1 MSAGGAAKRQRFL
14 LTEKKA
20 EIRTI
25 AEIEGEH
32 NMKKILPVLALC
44 AAAAVTMSGCIPFIL
59 QNAQPSQKDN
69 PVFSATEEGSSAV
82 KPTAVAATK
91 TAPVTTAPATES
103 ATIPVT
109 DVPTTAAVIQDLS
122 YYVETADEYEISY
135 SGAFLLTNESTREK
149 TTVPCRLPHLT
160 IESADARAI
169 NEEIEANF
177 GKYFREEKKY
187 LGSSDF
193 PHPRM
198 DYVCYLNGTILS
210 LVTEC
215 RTTSTPDSM
224 FGVYNIDV
232 LTGFRLG
239 NADLTDAHTDASLGE
254 AYGKVRDAIEARF
267 ESLSGMNVD
276 PTVVQRAKE
285 RSFDQSNIDASRFY
299 FNGDGYLCA
308 AYRFYWVA
316 GAENYGDVAVFD
328 IRIK

>member
-1 MSAGGAAKRQRFL
+1 
-14 LTEKKA
+14 
-20 EIRTI
+20 
-25 AEIEGEH
+25 
-32 NMKKILPVLALC
+32 MKKILPVLALC

-91 TAPVTTAPATES
+91 TAPVTTAPATEP

-122 YYVETADEYEISY
+122 DYVETADEYEISY

-215 RTTSTPDSM
+215 RTTSTPDGM

-254 AYGKVRDAIEARF
+254 AYGKVRDA
-267 ESLSGMNVD
+267 
-276 PTVVQRAKE
+276 
-285 RSFDQSNIDASRFY
+285 
-299 FNGDGYLCA
+299 
-308 AYRFYWVA
+308 
-316 GAENYGDVAVFD
+316 
-328 IRIK
+328 